1 MILPADSYIV
11 VNKGN
16 ILEIDKKILIDLYQP
31 LIGSK
36 AISLYLTL
44 LNDLE
49 KKYVNMALDSG
60 RLSPGPFVQKFEKKF
75 AEMHKQKYGIACNSG
90 TSSLHVA
97 LEALK
102 EKYSWDQNSEV
113 LVPAITFIAT
123 SNAVMH
129 AGMKPVF
136 VDVDSRT
143 YNIDTK
149 LIEEK
154 ITENTVAIMPVH
166 TFGQPCEMDSI
177 VKIAT
182 KYGLKIVEDCA
193 EAHFAVYKGRPVA
206 SFSNIAGSSTYV
218 AHTITTGIGG
228 VITTDDTNLAEIARS
243 LIAHGRACTCE
254 NCIAYNSKQVCKL
267 RMQTEMDRRFM
278 MIRLGY
284 SYRIGELEGA
294 LGVAQLE
301 NKDFIINTRKANAKI
316 LTDGLKDVEQYLQL
330 PYYPE
335 YVEHSFMMYPLV
347 IKDDKAF
354 TRNEIVKYLEQNN
367 IETRPMLPL
376 LNQPIYKEIF
386 GDIEKDYPVAQW
398 INNNGFYVGCHHGLS
413 KEELNMIIKTIHAFL
428 ENRIKDK

>member
-1 MILPADSYIV
+1 MV
-11 VNKGN
+11 TVNKIGVGYA
-16 ILEIDKKILIDLYQP
+16 LI
-31 LIGSK
+31 
-36 AISLYLTL
+36 T
-44 LNDLE
+44 DLE

-367 IETRPMLPL
+367 IETRPMLTL

>member
-1 MILPADSYIV
+1 MV
-11 VNKGN
+11 TVNKIGVGYA
-16 ILEIDKKILIDLYQP
+16 LI
-31 LIGSK
+31 
-36 AISLYLTL
+36 T
-44 LNDLE
+44 DLE

-143 YNIDTK
+143 YNIETK

>member
-1 MILPADSYIV
+1 MV
-11 VNKGN
+11 TVNKIGVGYA
-16 ILEIDKKILIDLYQP
+16 LI
-31 LIGSK
+31 
-36 AISLYLTL
+36 T
-44 LNDLE
+44 DLE

-367 IETRPMLPL
+367 IETRHMLPL

>member
-1 MILPADSYIV
+1 M
-11 VNKGN
+11 NKIGVGYA
-16 ILEIDKKILIDLYQP
+16 LI
-31 LIGSK
+31 
-36 AISLYLTL
+36 T
-44 LNDLE
+44 DLE

-347 IKDDKAF
+347 INDDKAF

>member
-1 MILPADSYIV
+1 M
-11 VNKGN
+11 NKIGVGYA
-16 ILEIDKKILIDLYQP
+16 LI
-31 LIGSK
+31 
-36 AISLYLTL
+36 T
-44 LNDLE
+44 DLE

-218 AHTITTGIGG
+218 AHT
-228 VITTDDTNLAEIARS
+228 ITTDDTNLAEIARS

>member
-1 MILPADSYIV
+1 MV
-11 VNKGN
+11 TVNKIGVGYA
-16 ILEIDKKILIDLYQP
+16 LI
-31 LIGSK
+31 
-36 AISLYLTL
+36 T
-44 LNDLE
+44 DLE

-398 INNNGFYVGCHHGLS
+398 INNNGFYVGCHLGLS

>member
-1 MILPADSYIV
+1 M
-11 VNKGN
+11 NKIGVGYA
-16 ILEIDKKILIDLYQP
+16 LI
-31 LIGSK
+31 
-36 AISLYLTL
+36 T
-44 LNDLE
+44 DLE

-143 YNIDTK
+143 YNIDIK

>member
-1 MILPADSYIV
+1 MV
-11 VNKGN
+11 TVNKIGVGYA
-16 ILEIDKKILIDLYQP
+16 LI
-31 LIGSK
+31 
-36 AISLYLTL
+36 T
-44 LNDLE
+44 DLE

-316 LTDGLKDVEQYLQL
+316 LTEGLKDVEQYLQL

-347 IKDDKAF
+347 IKDEREF
-354 TRNEIVKYLEQNN
+354 TRDEIVKYLEQNN

>member
-1 MILPADSYIV
+1 
-11 VNKGN
+11 
-16 ILEIDKKILIDLYQP
+16 
-31 LIGSK
+31 
-36 AISLYLTL
+36 
-44 LNDLE
+44 
-49 KKYVNMALDSG
+49 MALDSG

-166 TFGQPCEMDSI
+166 TFGQHCEMDSI

>member
-1 MILPADSYIV
+1 
-11 VNKGN
+11 
-16 ILEIDKKILIDLYQP
+16 
-31 LIGSK
+31 
-36 AISLYLTL
+36 
-44 LNDLE
+44 
-49 KKYVNMALDSG
+49 MALDSG

>member
-1 MILPADSYIV
+1 M
-11 VNKGN
+11 NKIGVGYA
-16 ILEIDKKILIDLYQP
+16 LI
-31 LIGSK
+31 
-36 AISLYLTL
+36 T
-44 LNDLE
+44 DLE

-254 NCIAYNSKQVCKL
+254 NCIADNSKQVCKL

>member
-1 MILPADSYIV
+1 MV
-11 VNKGN
+11 TVNKIGVGYA
-16 ILEIDKKILIDLYQP
+16 LI
-31 LIGSK
+31 
-36 AISLYLTL
+36 T
-44 LNDLE
+44 DLE

-75 AEMHKQKYGIACNSG
+75 AEMHKQKSTTFTNGIYHDTLRSISYGIACNSG

>member
-1 MILPADSYIV
+1 M
-11 VNKGN
+11 NKIGVGYA
-16 ILEIDKKILIDLYQP
+16 LI
-31 LIGSK
+31 
-36 AISLYLTL
+36 T
-44 LNDLE
+44 DLE

-60 RLSPGPFVQKFEKKF
+60 RLSPGPFVQKFEKQF
-75 AEMHKQKYGIACNSG
+75 AEMHEQKYGIACNSG

-102 EKYSWDQNSEV
+102 EKYSWSENSEV

-143 YNIDTK
+143 YNIDPN

-166 TFGQPCEMDSI
+166 TFGQPCEMDHI
-177 VKIAT
+177 IEIAA

-193 EAHFAVYKGRPVA
+193 EAHFAVYKGKPVA
-206 SFSNIAGSSTYV
+206 SFSDIAGSSTYV

-228 VITTDDTNLAEIARS
+228 VITTDDTDLAEIARS

-254 NCIAYNSKQVCKL
+254 NCIAYNSKQVCNL

-316 LTDGLKDVEQYLQL
+316 LADGLKDIEEYLQL

-347 IKDDKAF
+347 IKDDREF
-354 TRNEIVKYLEQNN
+354 TRDEIVKYLEQNN

-413 KEELNMIIKTIHAFL
+413 KDELDMIIKTIHDFL
-428 ENRIKDK
+428 ETRIKDK

>member
-1 MILPADSYIV
+1 MV
-11 VNKGN
+11 TVNKIGVGYA
-16 ILEIDKKILIDLYQP
+16 LI
-31 LIGSK
+31 
-36 AISLYLTL
+36 T
-44 LNDLE
+44 DLE

-97 LEALK
+97 LESLK

>member
-1 MILPADSYIV
+1 MV
-11 VNKGN
+11 TVNKIGVGYA
-16 ILEIDKKILIDLYQP
+16 LI
-31 LIGSK
+31 
-36 AISLYLTL
+36 T
-44 LNDLE
+44 DLE

-60 RLSPGPFVQKFEKKF
+60 RLSPGPFVQKFEKQF
-75 AEMHKQKYGIACNSG
+75 AEMHEQKYGIACNSG

-102 EKYSWDQNSEV
+102 EKYSWNENSEV

-143 YNIDTK
+143 YNIDPN

-166 TFGQPCEMDSI
+166 TFGQPCEMDPI
-177 VKIAT
+177 IEIAA
-182 KYGLKIVEDCA
+182 KHGLKIVEDCA
-193 EAHFAVYKGRPVA
+193 EAHFAVYKGKPVA
-206 SFSNIAGSSTYV
+206 SFSDIAGSSTYV

-228 VITTDDTNLAEIARS
+228 VITTDDTDLAEIARS

>member
-1 MILPADSYIV
+1 MV
-11 VNKGN
+11 TVNKIGVGYA
-16 ILEIDKKILIDLYQP
+16 LI
-31 LIGSK
+31 
-36 AISLYLTL
+36 T
-44 LNDLE
+44 DLE

-60 RLSPGPFVQKFEKKF
+60 RLSPGPFVQKFEKQF
-75 AEMHKQKYGIACNSG
+75 AEMHEQKYGIACNSG

-177 VKIAT
+177 VEIAT

>member
-1 MILPADSYIV
+1 MV
-11 VNKGN
+11 TVNKIGVGYA
-16 ILEIDKKILIDLYQP
+16 LI
-31 LIGSK
+31 
-36 AISLYLTL
+36 T
-44 LNDLE
+44 DLE

-335 YVEHSFMMYPLV
+335 YMEHSFMMYPLV

>member
-1 MILPADSYIV
+1 M
-11 VNKGN
+11 NKIGVGYA
-16 ILEIDKKILIDLYQP
+16 LI
-31 LIGSK
+31 
-36 AISLYLTL
+36 T
-44 LNDLE
+44 DLE

-301 NKDFIINTRKANAKI
+301 NKDFIINTRKATAKS
-316 LTDGLKDVEQYLQL
+316 LADGLKDVEQYLQL

-413 KEELNMIIKTIHAFL
+413 KEELNMIIKMIHAFL

>member
-1 MILPADSYIV
+1 MV
-11 VNKGN
+11 TVNKIGVGYA
-16 ILEIDKKILIDLYQP
+16 LI
-31 LIGSK
+31 
-36 AISLYLTL
+36 T
-44 LNDLE
+44 DLE

-182 KYGLKIVEDCA
+182 KYGLKIVEYCA

>member
-1 MILPADSYIV
+1 
-11 VNKGN
+11 
-16 ILEIDKKILIDLYQP
+16 
-31 LIGSK
+31 
-36 AISLYLTL
+36 
-44 LNDLE
+44 
-49 KKYVNMALDSG
+49 MALDSG

-428 ENRIKDK
+428 KNRIKDK

>member
-1 MILPADSYIV
+1 MV
-11 VNKGN
+11 TVNKIGVGYA
-16 ILEIDKKILIDLYQP
+16 LI
-31 LIGSK
+31 
-36 AISLYLTL
+36 T
-44 LNDLE
+44 DLE

-386 GDIEKDYPVAQW
+386 GDIEKDYPVAQR

>member
-1 MILPADSYIV
+1 M
-11 VNKGN
+11 NKIGVGYA
-16 ILEIDKKILIDLYQP
+16 LI
-31 LIGSK
+31 
-36 AISLYLTL
+36 T
-44 LNDLE
+44 DLE

-154 ITENTVAIMPVH
+154 IAENTVAIMPVH

-193 EAHFAVYKGRPVA
+193 EAHFAVYKGRPVG

-218 AHTITTGIGG
+218 AHTSTTGIGG

>member
-1 MILPADSYIV
+1 M
-11 VNKGN
+11 NKIGVGYA
-16 ILEIDKKILIDLYQP
+16 LI
-31 LIGSK
+31 
-36 AISLYLTL
+36 T
-44 LNDLE
+44 DLE

-254 NCIAYNSKQVCKL
+254 NCIAYNFKQVCKL

>member
-1 MILPADSYIV
+1 MV
-11 VNKGN
+11 TVNKIGVGYA
-16 ILEIDKKILIDLYQP
+16 LI
-31 LIGSK
+31 
-36 AISLYLTL
+36 T
-44 LNDLE
+44 DLE

-228 VITTDDTNLAEIARS
+228 VIITDDTNLAEITRS

-413 KEELNMIIKTIHAFL
+413 KEELNMIIKMIHAFL

>member
-1 MILPADSYIV
+1 M
-11 VNKGN
+11 NKIGVGYA
-16 ILEIDKKILIDLYQP
+16 LI
-31 LIGSK
+31 
-36 AISLYLTL
+36 T
-44 LNDLE
+44 DLE

-228 VITTDDTNLAEIARS
+228 VITTDDTNLAEIACS

>member
-1 MILPADSYIV
+1 MV
-11 VNKGN
+11 TVNKIGVGYA
-16 ILEIDKKILIDLYQP
+16 LI
-31 LIGSK
+31 
-36 AISLYLTL
+36 T
-44 LNDLE
+44 DLE

-182 KYGLKIVEDCA
+182 KYGMKIVEDCA

>member
-1 MILPADSYIV
+1 M
-11 VNKGN
+11 NKIGVGYA
-16 ILEIDKKILIDLYQP
+16 LI
-31 LIGSK
+31 
-36 AISLYLTL
+36 T
-44 LNDLE
+44 DLE

-367 IETRPMLPL
+367 IETRHMLPL

>member
-1 MILPADSYIV
+1 MV
-11 VNKGN
+11 TVNKIGVGYA
-16 ILEIDKKILIDLYQP
+16 LI
-31 LIGSK
+31 
-36 AISLYLTL
+36 T
-44 LNDLE
+44 DLE
-49 KKYVNMALDSG
+49 KKYVNLALDSG

>member
-1 MILPADSYIV
+1 MV
-11 VNKGN
+11 TVNKIGVGYA
-16 ILEIDKKILIDLYQP
+16 LI
-31 LIGSK
+31 
-36 AISLYLTL
+36 T
-44 LNDLE
+44 DLE

-413 KEELNMIIKTIHAFL
+413 KEELNMIINTIHAFL

>member
-1 MILPADSYIV
+1 M
-11 VNKGN
+11 NKIGVGYA
-16 ILEIDKKILIDLYQP
+16 LI
-31 LIGSK
+31 
-36 AISLYLTL
+36 T
-44 LNDLE
+44 DLE

-278 MIRLGY
+278 IIRLGY